1 MKRSVA
7 LLSII
12 AAFMLGGCAQ
22 QYLSWQ
28 GGRVNPGSVEGGAVK
43 RIEGIDFW
51 EAGTPNRPYVIV
63 GLIQDERPV
72 GPLFMMQRTPQLAAL
87 AREKGADAVILK
99 SSSSEM
105 AGAIGLNPTMP
116 VGYMRISGA
125 TAIYRKSIEYLAVKY
140 VN

>member
-1 MKRSVA
+1 M
-7 LLSII
+7 
-12 AAFMLGGCAQ
+12 
-22 QYLSWQ
+22 
-28 GGRVNPGSVEGGAVK
+28 NPGSVEGGAVK

-63 GLIQDERPV
+63 GLIQDERPG

-87 AREKGADAVILK
+87 ACEKGADAVILK

-116 VGYMRISGA
+116 VGNMRISGA
-125 TAIYRKSIEYLAVKY
+125 TAIYRKSIEYLSVKY